1 MIRQP
6 ALDNQLPD
14 VYNPAV
20 WSAYVASRQIISSRQ
35 KGHMQTNPFPERL
48 DRFRTLMSRQELDV
62 FLVAVPENRYY
73 LSGFEAE
80 DLLLTES
87 SGYLLVTQT
96 AKYLLTDSR
105 YEEAARLEAPDFELA
120 VYSTGLKQLLP
131 ELLSRIKPESLGL
144 EEHFLTLKRFK
155 EVEEALAKAS
165 PSARIVSSED
175 LVERLR
181 IVKDEAE
188 IEQIRKSVRLTEKAL
203 HTAWNALAPG
213 KSEKEMAWLIEK
225 TIREGGGQAVSF
237 PPIVAAG
244 SNAALPHAVPTER
257 RIGTGE
263 AVILDLGSKLDGYC
277 SDMTRTWVSGTPEPR
292 LKEIYKIVR
301 EAQLAAQDK
310 IRAGVDSTEVDSAA
324 RDLIG
329 NAGYGDNFGHGLG
342 HGVGLAVHEKP
353 GLRKVDAT
361 LLEENMIVTVEPG
374 IYLPGFGGVRLE
386 NMVRVTGTGCELLTR
401 EELFYNW

>member
-1 MIRQP
+1 MERLCRLLIEP
-6 ALDNQLPD
+6 IH
-14 VYNPAV
+14 
-20 WSAYVASRQIISSRQ
+20 SKK
-35 KGHMQTNPFPERL
+35 KGHTQTNRFTERL
-48 DRFRTLMSRQELDV
+48 DRFRALMSTQGLDV

-73 LSGFEAE
+73 LSGFAAE

-87 SGYLLVTQT
+87 SGYLIVTQT

-105 YEEAARLEAPDFELA
+105 YEEAAKLEAPDFELA

-131 ELLSRIKPESLGL
+131 ELFSRLRPERLGL
-144 EEHFLTLKRFK
+144 EEDFLTLKRFK
-155 EVEEALAKAS
+155 EIKEALSSVCPAAK
-165 PSARIVSSED
+165 IVLSED

-181 IVKDEAE
+181 IVKDAAE
-188 IEQIRKSVRLTEKAL
+188 IEQIRKSVWLTEKAL
-203 HTAWNALAPG
+203 HTAWNDLAPG
-213 KSEKEMAWLIEK
+213 KTEKEVAWLIERA
-225 TIREGGGQAVSF
+225 IREGGGQAVSF

-244 SNAALPHAVPTER
+244 ANAALPHAVPTDR
-257 RIGTGE
+257 RIGAGE
-263 AVILDLGSKLDGYC
+263 PVILDLGSKLDGYC
-277 SDMTRTWVSGTPEPR
+277 SDMTRTWVSGTPPPK

-310 IRAGVDSTEVDSAA
+310 IRAGVDSVAVDSAA

-329 NAGYGDNFGHGLG
+329 NAGYGAGFGHGLG

-353 GLRKVDAT
+353 GLRKVEAT
-361 LLEENMIVTVEPG
+361 VLEENMIITVEPG

-386 NMVRVTGTGCELLTR
+386 NMVRVTGTGCELLTS